1 MVVQQKQF
9 PKAVLSLTNTP
20 EWFLIECSCN
30 SRVFHIFRA
39 PVARKMKTKTAH
51 RLRLV
56 ARCVDCEKEIRL
68 SLGGFNP

>member
-1 MVVQQKQF
+1 MVVPKRQL
-9 PKAVLSLTNTP
+9 PKAVLSLTDTP
-20 EWFLIECSCN
+20 ERFLIECSCN
-30 SRVFHIFRA
+30 CRVFHILRA
-39 PVARKMKTKTAH
+39 PVARKVRTKTAH